1 MTGAARRV
9 HIVGAGLAGLS
20 CAVELAA
27 SSTHVTLYEAAGHAG
42 GRCRSW
48 HDRVLDRTIDNG
60 NHLLLSGNS
69 AAMDYLRKT
78 GAGDALDGPPVAV
91 LPFHDLATGEGWAL
105 RPNDGRL
112 PWWLFAPSR
121 RVAGAGAAAHLRGLA
136 ALARAPAE
144 ATVADALGRNPLYR
158 RLWEPLAVAVMNT
171 PAAEASARLL
181 WRAVRETLGAGGQAC
196 RPLVARSGLGAAFVD
211 PALRLLAEQGTE
223 IRFGARL
230 SSVALDNDRLS
241 ILRFADTD
249 VTLATGEAVVLAVPP
264 WSAGEILPGV
274 ATPDRHHTIVN
285 AHFRLPDPASLPG
298 GAPLLGL
305 VGGAAQWLFARGDV
319 VSVTVSA
326 ADALA
331 ERDNDAIAA
340 LLWADVAA
348 ALGGDGDAIPP
359 HRIVKEKRAT
369 FAQTPEQAARR
380 PGTRTALA
388 NLCLAGDWTDTGLP
402 ATIEGAIRSGQAA
415 AVLTRDFAPE
425 NWNPATP
432 CAT

>member
-1 MTGAARRV
+1 MTGAAQRV
-9 HIVGAGLAGLS
+9 HIVGAGLSGLS

-27 SSTHVTLYEAAGHAG
+27 SGAQITLYEAAGHAG

-48 HDRVLDRTIDNG
+48 QDRTLDRTIDNG

-69 AAMDYLRKT
+69 AALAYLRMI
-78 GAGDALDGPPVAV
+78 GAGDELTGPTDAV

-121 RVAGAGAAAHLRGLA
+121 RVPGAGAFAHLRGLA
-136 ALARAPAE
+136 ALARAPEA

-171 PAAEASARLL
+171 PAADASARLL

-196 RPLVARSGLGAAFVD
+196 RPLVARGGLGAAFVD
-211 PALRLLAEQGTE
+211 PALRILAKHGAE

-230 SSVALDNDRLS
+230 QGVATEAERLS
-241 ILRFADTD
+241 VLRFADTD
-249 VTLATGEAVVLAVPP
+249 VALAPGDAAILAMPP
-264 WSAGEILPGV
+264 WSAAEILPDV
-274 ATPDRHHTIVN
+274 AVPDRHHAIVN
-285 AHFRLPDPASLPG
+285 AHFRLDRLVDLPG
-298 GAPLLGL
+298 GAALLGL

-326 ADALA
+326 ADELA
-331 ERDNDAIAA
+331 ERDNETIAG
-340 LLWADVAA
+340 LLWRDVAA
-348 ALGGDGDAIPP
+348 ALGGNANAVPP

-369 FAQTPEQAARR
+369 FAQTPDQAARR

-388 NLCLAGDWTDTGLP
+388 NLYLAGDWTDTGLP
-402 ATIEGAIRSGQAA
+402 ATIEGAIRSGRAA
-415 AVLTRDFAPE
+415 AGAVREFAPQH
-425 NWNPATP
+425 WNPAPP

>member
-1 MTGAARRV
+1 MTGAAQRV

-20 CAVELAA
+20 CAVDLAA
-27 SSTHVTLYEAAGHAG
+27 SGVPVTLYEATGQAG

-48 HDRVLDRTIDNG
+48 HDPTIDRTIDNG

-69 AAMDYLRKT
+69 AALDYLRRI
-78 GAGDALDGPPVAV
+78 GAGDALAGPPGAV

-105 RPNDGRL
+105 QPNDGRI
-112 PWWLFAPSR
+112 PWWLFSPAR
-121 RVAGAGAAAHLRGLA
+121 RVAGAGAISHLRGLA
-136 ALARAPAE
+136 ALACAPAD

-181 WRAVRETLGAGGQAC
+181 WCAVRETLGAGGQAC
-196 RPLVARSGLGAAFVD
+196 RPLVARCGLGEAFVE
-211 PALRLLAEQGTE
+211 PALRVLAEDDVDM
-223 IRFGARL
+223 RFGARL
-230 SSVALDNDRLS
+230 RGIAAERGRVAV
-241 ILRFADTD
+241 LRFADTD
-249 VTLATGEAVVLAVPP
+249 IPLAPGDAVVLAVPP
-264 WSAGEILPGV
+264 WSAGEILPDV
-274 ATPDRHHTIVN
+274 AMPDRHHAIVN
-285 AHFRLPDPASLPG
+285 AHFRLDRAVELPG

-305 VGGAAQWLFARGDV
+305 IGGAAQWLFGRADV

-326 ADALA
+326 AGALV
-331 ERDNDAIAA
+331 ERDSETIAG

-348 ALGGDGDAIPP
+348 ALGLDRDAVPP

-369 FAQTPEQAARR
+369 FAQTPDQAARR

-388 NLCLAGDWTDTGLP
+388 NLGLAGDWIDTGLP
-402 ATIEGAIRSGQAA
+402 ATIEGAIRSGRAA
-415 AVLTRDFAPE
+415 ARMAREFAQE
-425 NWNPATP
+425 NWKPATP